1 MTDFSK
7 PLNIQIYSATPQDTD
22 TLFQI
27 ETRCFATP
35 WSKESF
41 AAALGSAT
49 YCFLIA
55 KADEAAVGF
64 AGFCFAADSADI
76 THIATLPSFRRFGIA
91 DRLLSALL
99 CKARTMK
106 IDTVSLEVRTSNLPA
121 VSLYRKHHFSTVGL
135 RRGYYTNPREDAL
148 IMNCKI

>member
-1 MTDFSK
+1 MTNLSK
-7 PLNIQIYSATPQDTD
+7 PLNIRIYPATLQDAD
-22 TLFQI
+22 ILFQM
-27 ETRCFATP
+27 ETRCFSTP

-41 AAALGSAT
+41 ATALGSKT
-49 YCFLIA
+49 YCFLLA
-55 KADEAAVGF
+55 KTDETAVGF

-76 THIATLPSFRRFGIA
+76 THIATVPSFRRFGIA
-91 DRLLSALL
+91 DHLLSALL
-99 CKARTMK
+99 CKARDMK
-106 IDTVSLEVRTSNLPA
+106 IDTVTLEVRQSNLPA